1 MGEAEVVVVGGGHNG
16 LICAAYLA
24 RSGIDTILIEARS
37 SVGGCASTVDDLG
50 ARFNIC
56 HCEHNL
62 VRAMPI
68 IDELDLANHGLKY
81 VETEAS
87 SVCAFHD
94 ESEPWVIYSDIDKTL
109 SGLSKSH
116 PDQVEGYKRYLKDAL
131 PVARLALDLAATPPS
146 SLNFASKALHK
157 RGEGLS
163 RLIRWSRSSAMEL
176 LSRYFSD
183 WHLMMPTIS
192 VGPTV
197 WGLSPETPGTGMA
210 ALGYATR
217 HINRVGRPQGGSG
230 SLTDSTRAS
239 FEAAGGKV
247 RCGSRVENVIIE
259 DGVVKGVRLADG
271 EIINTRTVVAAC
283 DPKRVFVEWVG
294 EAPRKAR
301 KMVDKWR
308 QLPVSEGY
316 ESKID
321 AVLNE
326 LPEPT
331 WGDKIRSTHN
341 GLDPLGQTTIISP
354 SPQDLVQAHE
364 MRSLGKVATKPTML
378 IDIPSVP
385 DPTLKTASGGHVLSL
400 EVLFTPYS
408 TPGGWESSNEPKRW
422 LDIWS
427 SFMRSEGIEKVEKW
441 RVMTPENY
449 ENEFSMHKGHTPSF
463 GTSPLSTF
471 FGRDKELTRY
481 KTSIDGLYLSG
492 AATYPGAG
500 IVGISGKNTAGVV
513 MQAIRGRGRHRNSK

>member
-1 MGEAEVVVVGGGHNG
+1 VSEAEVVVVGGGHNG
-16 LICAAYLA
+16 LVCAAYLA
-24 RSGIDTILIEARS
+24 RLGIDTILIEARP

-68 IDELDLANHGLKY
+68 IEELDLALYGLKY

-94 ESEPWVIYSDIDKTL
+94 ESDPWVVYSDIDKTL
-109 SGLSKSH
+109 SGLAVTH
-116 PDQVEGYKRYLKDAL
+116 PDQVDGYKRYLKDAL
-131 PVARLALDLAATPPS
+131 PVARLALDLAATQPS
-146 SLNFASKALHK
+146 SLGFASRALQK

-163 RLIRWSRSSAMEL
+163 RLLRWSRSSAMEI
-176 LSRYFSD
+176 LSRYFTD
-183 WHLMMPTIS
+183 WHLIMPTIS

-197 WGLSPETPGTGMA
+197 WGLAPDTPGTGMA

-230 SLTDSTRAS
+230 SLTDSIKAS
-239 FEAAGGKV
+239 FEAAGGRV
-247 RCGSRVENVIIE
+247 RCGSRVENVLIQ
-259 DGVVKGVRLADG
+259 DGSIKGVRLSDG
-271 EIINTRTVVAAC
+271 EIIATQKVVAAC

-294 EAPRKAR
+294 ETPRKAR

-308 QLPVSEGY
+308 QLPVPEGY

-321 AVLNE
+321 AVLSK
-326 LPEPT
+326 LPEPI
-331 WGDKIRSTHN
+331 WGENIRAAHN
-341 GLDPLGQTTIISP
+341 GLNPLGQTTIVSP
-354 SPQDLVQAHE
+354 SPQDLIQAHE

-385 DPTLKTASGGHVLSL
+385 DESLKTTSGEHILSL

-408 TPGGWESSNEPKRW
+408 TPGGWVNSSEPRRW

-427 SFMRSEGIEKVEKW
+427 SLMGSEGIEKIKKW

-463 GTSPLSTF
+463 GASPLNTF

-500 IVGISGKNTAGVV
+500 IVGISGRNAAHVV
-513 MQAIRGRGRHRNSK
+513 SQAFHTHDRLGESK